1 MDIALSNEQQLLQD
15 TAARLAQSI
24 AVTSPEPI
32 PAGAALDAQWR
43 HVVELGVP
51 TLRSPELC
59 GLDASGVETAVVIE
73 QLARTLCAVP
83 VVGQGILAAELLQA
97 AGCVEELERLAKGGL
112 RAAPVLGDTLIG
124 FAAPHQPGV
133 AFDAAGATHALMVAD
148 VDGQRRLLCAPLG
161 SGDDGATALDLTRE
175 FRNVAADLRN
185 SATVTGKPIDD
196 QRWQRVELLA
206 ITAVAADL
214 VGVMQGALDD
224 AVRYACE
231 RTQFSVK
238 IGSFQAIQHL
248 LADALVR
255 VEGAR
260 SCLWHAAWAID
271 RLPFDEARL
280 AAVAAK
286 AYASAAGRDV
296 VETSVQVF
304 GGIAI
309 TWEHVSHLRLRR
321 MLMDRRLF
329 GDESVHY
336 EAIAAMRLADRK
348 LA

>member
-1 MDIALSNEQQLLQD
+1 MDIALSDEQQLLQD

-24 AVTSPEPI
+24 AVTSPERI

-83 VVGQGILAAELLQA
+83 VVGQGILAAELLHA
-97 AGCVEELERLAKGGL
+97 AGCVEELERLAKGRL
-112 RAAPVLGDTLIG
+112 RAAPVLGESLIG
-124 FAAPHQPGV
+124 FAVPNQPGV

-148 VDGQRRLLCAPLG
+148 VDGQRRLMCAPLD
-161 SGDDGATALDLTRE
+161 SGGDGATALDLTRQ
-175 FRNVAADLRN
+175 FRYIATDLRD
-185 SATVTGKPIDD
+185 SATVTGKPIDG
-196 QRWQRVELLA
+196 QRWRRVELLA